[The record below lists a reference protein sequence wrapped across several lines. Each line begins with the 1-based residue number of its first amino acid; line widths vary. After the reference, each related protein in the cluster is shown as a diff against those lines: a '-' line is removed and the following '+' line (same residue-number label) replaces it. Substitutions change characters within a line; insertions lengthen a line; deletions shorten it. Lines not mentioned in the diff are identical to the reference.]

1 MSACHRAMP
10 ILPNQHFQPLAHSP
24 HQPSVPAL
32 SKSSPLSE
40 EHVTPAPSNR
50 GAPYWGGFARR
61 APKFGRLKSVF
72 EQAVATVP
80 TVGDT
85 LKTLDYHHPPREES
99 YQHWTGVPSPALIT
113 PSERKIRHATQ
124 NRRHSPSGQGLDSP
138 RHDRPKPLIVHG
150 PHDIK
155 GATGTNRPDPHQLK
169 RPPQALPCN
178 NPLALQPPIS
188 PFAYFRSPVFVITHL
203 RVAGRLV

>member
-1 MSACHRAMP
+1 MT
-10 ILPNQHFQPLAHSP
+10 SP
-24 HQPSVPAL
+24 PPVI
-32 SKSSPLSE
+32 
-40 EHVTPAPSNR
+40 VTPAPSNQ

-85 LKTLDYHHPPREES
+85 LKTLDYHHAPREGP

-113 PSERKIRHATQ
+113 PSEHKIRHATQ

-138 RHDRPKPLIVHG
+138 RHDRPTPLIVHG

-169 RPPQALPCN
+169 RLPQALPCN
-178 NPLALQPPIS
+178 KPPRTSTSNITVCLL
-188 PFAYFRSPVFVITHL
+188 PFTSVRDQITYESQE
-203 RVAGRLV
+203 G